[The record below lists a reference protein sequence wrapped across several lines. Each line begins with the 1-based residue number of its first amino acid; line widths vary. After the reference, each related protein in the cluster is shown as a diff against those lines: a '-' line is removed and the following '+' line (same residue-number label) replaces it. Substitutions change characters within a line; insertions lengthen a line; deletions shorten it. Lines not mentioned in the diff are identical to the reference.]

1 MKILILCTGN
11 SCRSQMAEAILQ
23 TFNEN
28 IEVFSAGTEPSGEVH
43 PLAVEIMT
51 EWGIDIQNQYPK
63 NADKYVSQ
71 SFEYVITVCSHAEEN
86 CPVFQGE
93 VKNRL
98 HIGFDDPAEAQ
109 GSKNEKMQVFRR
121 VRNEILIDFYGFYHS
136 EIKPKLLGKKL

>member
-51 EWGIDIQNQYPK
+51 EWGIDIQNQHPK

-86 CPVFQGE
+86 CP
-93 VKNRL
+93 
-98 HIGFDDPAEAQ
+98 GFSG
-109 GSKNEKMQVFRR
+109 GS
-121 VRNEILIDFYGFYHS
+121 
-136 EIKPKLLGKKL
+136 